1 MFLIVQKSFFAIVK
15 GLRLSKERVTNL
27 YGDMRRNK
35 KGKLPQKRQFITVFA
50 LQIFAVDFRFSLC
63 YNATTKG
70 DVSDGNKRVIHKSVH
85 KNMSQS

>member
-15 GLRLSKERVTNL
+15 GLRFSKERVTNR

-35 KGKLPQKRQFITVFA
+35 KGKLPQKRQFTTVFA

-63 YNATTKG
+63 YERRRKAINRTAKKIADIGRSTPA
-70 DVSDGNKRVIHKSVH
+70 KR
-85 KNMSQS
+85 

>member
-63 YNATTKG
+63 YKRKRKG
-70 DVSDGNKRVIHKSVH
+70 ESGRQKK
-85 KNMSQS
+85 